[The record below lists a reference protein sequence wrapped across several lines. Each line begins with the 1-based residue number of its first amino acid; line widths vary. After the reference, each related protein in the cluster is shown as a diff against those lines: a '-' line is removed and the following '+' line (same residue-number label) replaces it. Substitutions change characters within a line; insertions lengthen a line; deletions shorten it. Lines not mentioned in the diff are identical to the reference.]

1 MSNYVLSAA
10 PKDIAIVGNL
20 FKKSLLK
27 FLPRTTFGPSVRA
40 YVYTTKKPLKKYI
53 FLAVQRGTNMKNSN
67 FDFKYK

>member
-27 FLPRTTFGPSVRA
+27 FLSRTTFGPSVRA
-40 YVYTTKKPLKKYI
+40 YVYKTKSHFLKIY
-53 FLAVQRGTNMKNSN
+53 S
-67 FDFKYK
+67 